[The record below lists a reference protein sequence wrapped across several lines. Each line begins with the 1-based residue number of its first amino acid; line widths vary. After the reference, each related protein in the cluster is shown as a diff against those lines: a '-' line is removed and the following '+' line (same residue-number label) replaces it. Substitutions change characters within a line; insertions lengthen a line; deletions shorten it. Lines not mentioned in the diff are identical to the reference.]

1 MHLPSQDRHWPGLKE
16 VPADWPLLPAASPGP
31 WGDFGG
37 GGSDIPRL
45 QCPHWGSCSCWA
57 SPRLGASLLPSGAM
71 LSFPP
76 GPWRGPLCP
85 CLEVRAVPQPSPP
98 REEVPASS
106 VSWGF
111 GPSSQEVGRCL
122 YRGACFCLRSLPYR
136 QRGRLGW
143 PWPWFL
149 WRELACGVEGCSQ
162 LLAADLCKYGLLNLA
177 PILPSLSLLPTPEQ
191 TGH

>member
-98 REEVPASS
+98 QGRSS
-106 VSWGF
+106 GLLCLLGLWAEQSGSGQMSLSGGMLLSPEPSLQAERKARLALALVS
-111 GPSSQEVGRCL
+111 
-122 YRGACFCLRSLPYR
+122 
-136 QRGRLGW
+136 
-143 PWPWFL
+143 
-149 WRELACGVEGCSQ
+149 VEG
-162 LLAADLCKYGLLNLA
+162 AGMWGGGLFPA
-177 PILPSLSLLPTPEQ
+177 FSCRFM
-191 TGH
+191 